1 MRTLAVT
8 VSGGAGS
15 SVWGPVTN
23 RGCGMNQPIC
33 ESGGESG
40 ETEKYA
46 FDPAL
51 EGFVFVVPVPG
62 ALVKCLRWCVL
73 SPRGHHEGC
82 IAGLGLGRDV

>member
-1 MRTLAVT
+1 M
-8 VSGGAGS
+8 
-15 SVWGPVTN
+15 GPVTN

-51 EGFVFVVPVPG
+51 EGFVFVV
-62 ALVKCLRWCVL
+62 LF
-73 SPRGHHEGC
+73 RGHW
-82 IAGLGLGRDV
+82 